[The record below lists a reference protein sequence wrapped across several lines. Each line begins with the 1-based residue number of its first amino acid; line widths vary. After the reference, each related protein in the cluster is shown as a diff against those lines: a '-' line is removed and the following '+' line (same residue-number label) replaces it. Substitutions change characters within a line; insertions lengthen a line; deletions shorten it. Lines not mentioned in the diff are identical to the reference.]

1 MLVQATLPAPP
12 ASRSRMAT
20 TELVRIPGAGPGLPS
35 IARIESQPFGQNSY
49 LLFREG
55 TPECLIVDPGF
66 EPDAIVEAV
75 ESRGLAPVAIL
86 LTHGHSDHIAGN
98 EALRHR
104 WPDLPIWIGRH
115 DAPKLTDPEGN
126 LSAPFGL
133 QLVSPPADRLLD
145 DGETVTTA
153 GLTFEVREIPGHS
166 RGHVVFVLHDT
177 TPPLVIGGDVLFRG
191 GIGRS
196 DFADGDP
203 AALVA
208 GIHDRLYSLPDETVV
223 LPGHGDLTTIGRER
237 RHNPFVRD
245 AAAERR

>member
-1 MLVQATLPAPP
+1 
-12 ASRSRMAT
+12 MAT
-20 TELVRIPGAGPGLPS
+20 TELVSSPGATAGLPS
-35 IARIESQPFGQNSY
+35 IARIESQPFGENSY
-49 LLFREG
+49 LLFRAG
-55 TPECLIVDPGF
+55 ARDCAVVDPGF

-75 ESRGLAPVAIL
+75 ESRGLAPAVIL

-98 EALRHR
+98 ETLRDR

-133 QLVSPPADRLLD
+133 NLVSPPADRLLD
-145 DGETVTTA
+145 DGETVSIA
-153 GLTFEVREIPGHS
+153 GLSLEVREIAGHS
-166 RGHVVFVLHDT
+166 RGHVVYVLHDT

-203 AALVA
+203 AALAA
-208 GIHDRLYSLPDETVV
+208 GIRSRLYSLPDETVV
-223 LPGHGDLTTIGRER
+223 LPGHGDYTTIGRER
-237 RHNPFVRD
+237 RQNPFVRD
-245 AAAERR
+245 AATERR

>member
-1 MLVQATLPAPP
+1 MLVSTALRPAHLPRP
-12 ASRSRMAT
+12 MAT
-20 TELVRIPGAGPGLPS
+20 TELLRIPDALPGLPS
-35 IARIESQPFGQNSY
+35 IARIESQPFGENSY
-49 LLFREG
+49 LLFRAG
-55 TPECLIVDPGF
+55 SRDCLIVDPGF

-75 ESRGLAPVAIL
+75 ESRGLAPCAIL

-104 WPDLPIWIGRH
+104 WPDLPIWIGRN
-115 DAPKLTDPEGN
+115 DASKLTDPEEN

-133 QLVSPPADRLLD
+133 RLVSPPADRLLD
-145 DGETVTTA
+145 DGETVSCA
-153 GLTFEVREIPGHS
+153 GLALEVREIPGHS
-166 RGHVVFVLHDT
+166 RGHVVYVLHET

-203 AALVA
+203 DALA
-208 GIHDRLYSLPDETVV
+208 SGIRRRLYSLPDETVV
-223 LPGHGDLTTIGRER
+223 LPGHGDHTTIGRER